1 MPVARSPPAK
11 RLANPESAALVPGF
25 AAMCFVAAP
34 VDVAPAV
41 AAAAV
46 GLAGFAAYDGSA
58 LAAGARRMRPG

>member
-34 VDVAPAV
+34 VDVAPAGGGRDDASE
-41 AAAAV
+41 AAT
-46 GLAGFAAYDGSA
+46 
-58 LAAGARRMRPG
+58 GAEYR